1 MNEVHDEWLFDP
13 LDCPGAR
20 DEVKDGRYPDRQ
32 SVRFGRHSRMIDL
45 TERWEGVK
53 DGWVEIVIELRQG
66 TEVEI
71 GERTEAFES
80 SEPCMVPRN
89 VGGICPDRWPWFD
102 VRSARWLSRRSRFRI
117 ARGING
123 IS

>member
-1 MNEVHDEWLFDP
+1 M
-13 LDCPGAR
+13 
-20 DEVKDGRYPDRQ
+20 KDGRYPDRQ

-71 GERTEAFES
+71 GERTEALNH
-80 SEPCMVPRN
+80 PNRVW
-89 VGGICPDRWPWFD
+89 CPATLGA
-102 VRSARWLSRRSRFRI
+102 SAPIDGLGSMS
-117 ARGING
+117 GLQDG
-123 IS
+123 

>member
-1 MNEVHDEWLFDP
+1 M
-13 LDCPGAR
+13 
-20 DEVKDGRYPDRQ
+20 
-32 SVRFGRHSRMIDL
+32 
-45 TERWEGVK
+45 K

-80 SEPCMVPRN
+80 SSEPCMVPRN

-102 VRSARWLSRRSRFRI
+102 VQLQD
-117 ARGING
+117 G
-123 IS
+123 